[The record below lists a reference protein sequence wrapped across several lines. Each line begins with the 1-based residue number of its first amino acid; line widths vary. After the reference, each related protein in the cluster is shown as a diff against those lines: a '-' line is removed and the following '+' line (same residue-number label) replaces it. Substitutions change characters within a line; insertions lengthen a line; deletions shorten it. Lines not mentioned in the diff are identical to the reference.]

1 MRRVRARLA
10 LDLVQPVREI
20 RRLPFPPEAVDTCV
34 VRIEDRVVVG
44 RIVTRHVTSK
54 ESMTPVV
61 QLGNRLVWK
70 TIQRVPESVVI
81 CLAHDP
87 VNVRLA
93 EYRADILQKV
103 ADDAV
108 VAETRVGPV
117 VDHSAL
123 ERTVTDASSVGAD
136 EGVGEELMNGAIGR
150 EIGKGV
156 GSRCSSTTEGVH
168 SEERRIGD
176 RSCAAGV
183 ASPVPVDKWT
193 FVVTDVFHGLVVQIV
208 KVTVPWHELSHSVNK
223 VRHSSMRHDEVIV
236 ASHLRW
242 EGAIEGRAGH
252 QALNCFDVLPLLR
265 RVQVAPFL
273 ANLELLARGTSGR
286 LPPARGRFLN
296 TRNSDPLS
304 AKLILDNNGL
314 RDRCDRI
321 SDLESLGEERM
332 MIITVRREVLPYLL
346 ASCNPNFGGLNELI
360 SPNRTMRS
368 LGATGSGQTISA
380 CHNWRSLS
388 VYVCT
393 TKVQP
398 GCRTVSTKSIA
409 AAAV

>member
-34 VRIEDRVVVG
+34 VRIEDRVYIVVHISNRSSLSEKKDSRTVVG

-176 RSCAAGV
+176 PG
-183 ASPVPVDKWT
+183 W
-193 FVVTDVFHGLVVQIV
+193 FVVR
-208 KVTVPWHELSHSVNK
+208 K
-223 VRHSSMRHDEVIV
+223 
-236 ASHLRW
+236 
-242 EGAIEGRAGH
+242 
-252 QALNCFDVLPLLR
+252 
-265 RVQVAPFL
+265 
-273 ANLELLARGTSGR
+273 
-286 LPPARGRFLN
+286 
-296 TRNSDPLS
+296 
-304 AKLILDNNGL
+304 
-314 RDRCDRI
+314 
-321 SDLESLGEERM
+321 
-332 MIITVRREVLPYLL
+332 
-346 ASCNPNFGGLNELI
+346 
-360 SPNRTMRS
+360 
-368 LGATGSGQTISA
+368 GSI
-380 CHNWRSLS
+380 
-388 VYVCT
+388 
-393 TKVQP
+393 
-398 GCRTVSTKSIA
+398 
-409 AAAV
+409 